1 MVFYLLPI
9 TQTVT
14 LKTPFKAENIIVFQ
28 SAKLDLTPSPGP
40 GIDNTAVNILDALGD
55 VLLHVSIRRKE
66 DAIVL
71 NSKPANGPWG
81 TEERVPLKGLFVSDA
96 PNTTITVYD
105 HGDRFQVLI
114 DYKTIYYFVKRIKEN
129 GNAVLYY
136 INPDQVSPF
145 SDTLAVTTYDSFA
158 NIIPNGA

>member
-28 SAKLDLTPSPGP
+28 SAKLDLTPSTGP

-55 VLLHVSIRRKE
+55 VLLHISIRRKE

-71 NSKPANGPWG
+71 NSRPANGIWG
-81 TEERVPLKGLFVSDA
+81 QEERVPLKGLFVDA

-105 HGDRFQVLI
+105 HGDRYQVLI

-129 GNAVLYY
+129 GNAVLYS
-136 INPDQVSPF
+136 INPDQISPF